1 MLGQTDQGIKNLLP
15 EEAARQEGADPDYAQ
30 RDLYNAIENGNFPSW
45 SMYIQVMTYD
55 EAEKWQF
62 NPFDLTKV
70 SAGLYSAHEVLM
82 SIDYSCTYSHIAI
95 GICLCNCIFYGVCV
109 AAVGRC
115 GRTRTTRSSP
125 SVASRSTA
133 TRPTTTS
140 RSSSLPSHRQT
151 SSRVCVVLCAL
162 SLDNHN

>member
-1 MLGQTDQGIKNLLP
+1 MYVHEAVRACARRQHNISAEYFVLGQTDQGIKNLLP

-70 SAGLYSAHEVLM
+70 SARLYSAYEVLM
-82 SIDYSCTYSHIAI
+82 SIDYSCTYSFTYRHW
-95 GICLCNCIFYGVCV
+95 Y
-109 AAVGRC
+109 
-115 GRTRTTRSSP
+115 
-125 SVASRSTA
+125 
-133 TRPTTTS
+133 
-140 RSSSLPSHRQT
+140 
-151 SSRVCVVLCAL
+151 L
-162 SLDNHN
+162 SL